1 MGWVILLAALQGI
14 VLIVGVALSWPWW
27 VVGLSLLACD
37 VIYLALVLA
46 WGAWMVRRDKD
57 WD

>member
-46 WGAWMVRRDKD
+46 WGA
-57 WD
+57 